1 MYASLPDY
9 SEAGASSV
17 TLTSE
22 VAMTDPTFQPV
33 GSRAAGNDTG
43 SFFDIAPRSDSTS
56 FQVGYLGLEGFQAWL
71 KGDVL
76 VKLDSS
82 TKRKGRY
89 TRCVVTLQA
98 VERAPGNSASP
109 NNASSAIATS
119 SQGSERPQLIELFS
133 HKLILWDV
141 DKEASSSNASTATVP
156 STMPFS
162 FPLTSDLPHCIH
174 LRQSSLAYSITA
186 QLFSEDAGKLPHAVK
201 TVPVHLVRYTRPGP
215 LNEVEL
221 NQLDGAAATEQKY
234 TLQPHNWV
242 EQAPTLV
249 YAQINR
255 TIFRRAEPID
265 IRVRIPPPD
274 PTNVTEK
281 GLKLR
286 AVEADL
292 IRIIHVKRPSGQ
304 ETDDGARA
312 KTVLT
317 DRAAVQELG
326 TDPDVHQA
334 LLAHSGKLCRFHS
347 QRPVLLRLTLHPPFD
362 RANMPHPHPDHDAL
376 VSGPVFGRGG
386 GGGCE
391 SISQETLMHKISFEV
406 RIKIGILGGRGERR
420 DILLRRAVRIL
431 PGAAGALENQND
443 SSLGGFST
451 LSEKERLKRSE
462 KARMLA
468 DDQQPGESSSRSPE
482 YASGLLDF
490 GMEDE
495 YDGYE
500 DVGRSL
506 NDLMEAADQSN
517 VAGSSNQA
525 MDHAERLEQLR
536 QFLEVSD
543 PSTHHDGPP
552 PSLLESR
559 NDLQVEVE
567 VDGVGLAMPRHPL
580 RHPADQYPEMDSTA
594 DDTFPPPPPIDGTH
608 ANTEDTLSPYAEASL
623 ASESAAMV
631 LSDRTDSQPSLQHA
645 VDQSQRTTKPGPN
658 AGADCEAHPSYEAV
672 MSGSQTPLSS
682 HPESVS
688 HHEPPPYIDGSSHA
702 DPAPPF
708 DQAVRQHASSGG
720 LSIDHGAASNDQ
732 IEDRQDLSQVQRSLS
747 VQHASAQS
755 EDHRPPAY
763 GTSPHPPSY
772 DA

>member
-1 MYASLPDY
+1 MTYVAVSQKKTGLAQEKRSKIVADPLSTIGLLQTTMYTSLPDY

-17 TLTSE
+17 SLISE
-22 VAMTDPTFQPV
+22 VAVTDPPCQHA
-33 GSRAAGNDTG
+33 GSSAAGNDTG

-56 FQVGYLGLEGFQAWL
+56 FQVGYLGLEGFEAWL

-82 TKRKGRY
+82 TKKKGRY

-98 VERAPGNSASP
+98 VERAPGNSALP
-109 NNASSAIATS
+109 QDVSSAIGTS
-119 SQGSERPQLIELFS
+119 SQVSEPPELIELFS
-133 HKLILWDV
+133 HKIVLWDL
-141 DKEASSSNASTATVP
+141 DKEASSSNASIATVP

-174 LRQSSLAYSITA
+174 LRQSSLTYSITA
-186 QLFSEDAGKLPHAVK
+186 QLFSEDA
-201 TVPVHLVRYTRPGP
+201 
-215 LNEVEL
+215 
-221 NQLDGAAATEQKY
+221 EQQY

-317 DRAAVQELG
+317 DRAAVQELEA
-326 TDPDVHQA
+326 DPDVHQA

-391 SISQETLMHKISFEV
+391 SISQETLMHKVSFEV

-431 PGAAGALENQND
+431 PGAAGALENLTD
-443 SSLGGFST
+443 GSLEGIDT

-468 DDQQPGESSSRSPE
+468 DDQQPGGSSSRSPE

-525 MDHAERLEQLR
+525 MNHAERLEQLR

-580 RHPADQYPEMDSTA
+580 RHPADQYPEMDTTA
-594 DDTFPPPPPIDGTH
+594 DDAFPPPPPIDSTH
-608 ANTEDTLSPYAEASL
+608 PQPEDTLSPYAQVSL
-623 ASESAAMV
+623 ASDSAAMAQ
-631 LSDRTDSQPSLQHA
+631 SDRTDSPPSLPHA
-645 VDQSQRTTKPGPN
+645 VDQSQRTKKPGPN
-658 AGADCEAHPSYEAV
+658 AGADCEAHPSYDAV
-672 MSGSQTPLSS
+672 MSGSGTPLSGRS
-682 HPESVS
+682 ESVS

-720 LSIDHGAASNDQ
+720 LSVNPSAASTGQ
-732 IEDRQDLSQVQRSLS
+732 IEARQNLPQVQPTLS
-747 VQHASAQS
+747 VQHPSVQS